1 MNEDELSRG
10 LTEAGLSKYQIRAY
24 TTLLEL
30 GTAAATDLAQEADVP
45 RSRIYDVLQDLA
57 EEGYVETFEQD
68 SLRARARDPTEIF
81 DRLQE
86 RARILSDTAEEIRER
101 WQQTS
106 VGGHRISVLKR
117 AETVLE
123 RAESAIHSA
132 KNQIQLS
139 ATPDQFERLQP
150 ALREAVTDDVFVLVS
165 FNTAPEQPAEPAAI
179 TQLEGSVTEARHRN
193 LPAPFVALIDRE
205 ITCFAPHMRPVGQ
218 YGAIF
223 EDETLTYIFHWYFQA
238 ALWESWP
245 ISYTA
250 RDDELPA
257 EYVDIREC
265 IRDIAPLLSDGA
277 RITARVRGK
286 ATSRQET
293 FDLQG
298 EIGDVLYANSHDY
311 DAESVPTLSSMAGQA
326 TIVFEANGEE
336 YGIGGW
342 GSILEDIEAQR
353 VIIESIE
360 FSDDQAETN

>member
-10 LTEAGLSKYQIRAY
+10 LKEAGLSKYQIEAY

-30 GTAAATDLAQEADVP
+30 GTAAATDLAQEADIP

-68 SLRARARDPTEIF
+68 SVRARARDPSKIS
-81 DRLQE
+81 DQLQE
-86 RARILSDTAEEIRER
+86 RAHILSDTAEEIRKR

-106 VGGHRISVLKR
+106 VGGHRISVVKR

-123 RAESAIHSA
+123 RAESAIQNA
-132 KNQIQLS
+132 ENQIQLS
-139 ATPDQFERLQP
+139 ATPDQFERLKP
-150 ALREAVTDDVFVLVS
+150 ALQEAVADDIFVLVS
-165 FNTAPEQPAEPAAI
+165 FNTSPEQPAEPMEFI
-179 TQLEGSVTEARHRN
+179 QLEKSVTEARHRN
-193 LPAPFVALIDRE
+193 LPAPFICLVDRQ

-250 RDDELPA
+250 RDNGLPA

-265 IRDIAPLLSDGA
+265 IRDIAPLLADEA
-277 RITARVRGK
+277 RITAHVRGK
-286 ATSRQET
+286 ATTRQET
-293 FDLQG
+293 FDLRG
-298 EIGDVLYANSHDY
+298 EITDVLYTNSHEY
-311 DAESVPTLSSMAGQA
+311 DAESEPTLSGMAGQA
-326 TIVFEANGEE
+326 TIVLETDNEE
-336 YGIGGW
+336 YGVGGW

-353 VIIESIE
+353 VIINSVE
-360 FSDDQAETN
+360 FPED